1 MANYMPPKTPLSES
15 FFSRFNTEYLHS
27 GIVKNVSSKTGM
39 NIDRQSDGDLR
50 ALMVRVY
57 NNNVMD
63 PYSVGSIS
71 AQVTRMNDLVVQ
83 EASKTIQ
90 TGILQQLS
98 FMDYVT
104 RNPVPLEMP
113 VSTTTYG
120 NKLSG
125 NDKFAVPFK

>member
-27 GIVKNVSSKTGM
+27 AIVKNVNAKTGM

-57 NNNVMD
+57 DHMAVD
-63 PYSVGSIS
+63 PYSVGSQIS
-71 AQVTRMNDLVVQ
+71 RMNDVVVQ

-90 TGILQQLS
+90 TGVLQQLS
-98 FMDYVT
+98 FMDYIS

-120 NKLSG
+120 NKMSG
-125 NDKFAVPFK
+125 NNKISLL

>member
-27 GIVKNVSSKTGM
+27 AIVKNVSAKTGM

-57 NNNVMD
+57 DHMAVD
-63 PYSVGSIS
+63 PYSVGSQIS
-71 AQVTRMNDLVVQ
+71 RMNDMVVQ

-90 TGILQQLS
+90 TGVLQQLS

-113 VSTTTYG
+113 VSTSTYG
-120 NKLSG
+120 NKLTANNKISLL
-125 NDKFAVPFK
+125 

>member
-1 MANYMPPKTPLSES
+1 MPPKSPLSES

-27 GIVKNVSSKTGM
+27 SIVKNVSSKTGM

-57 NNNVMD
+57 DHVALD
-63 PYSVGSIS
+63 PYTMGAIS
-71 AQVTRMNDLVVQ
+71 SQVSRMNDLVIQ

-98 FMDYVT
+98 YIDYVT

-120 NKLSG
+120 NKIRG
-125 NDKFAVPFK
+125 NDKIGLLQ